1 MTSGN
6 FDMTDDRVTSPDRR
20 DLLHHLSLAA
30 MIPGIA
36 VIVRQ
41 TTTNIDAGAGL
52 PWKNVMGFWILGYT
66 DFIMAINS
74 TGTGSASYDARAN
87 ASTELQSKKKRPLIT
102 AETKA
107 KQVTGANGK

>member
-30 MIPGIA
+30 MIPGIS

-52 PWKNVMGFWILGYT
+52 PWKNVMGFWCAHGKVKRIPPRGVE
-66 DFIMAINS
+66 
-74 TGTGSASYDARAN
+74 SAYGGPQR
-87 ASTELQSKKKRPLIT
+87 LVRY
-102 AETKA
+102 
-107 KQVTGANGK
+107 V